1 MLIPRKIPDGK
12 FQTEGIPHS
21 TRRLDDPLF
30 VEALPF
36 MVPLDVN
43 VALAVRVSPKK
54 SPPFRLDLGSA
65 AVNEQFDTRDE
76 TGVIR
81 SQKQRHLGNFLRF
94 SHASHWD
101 GGHNPRNHVG
111 GLPIR

>member
-1 MLIPRKIPDGK
+1 MTQRKIPDGK

-21 TRRLDDPLF
+21 TPRLDDPLF

-36 MVPLDVN
+36 VVPLDVN
-43 VALAVRVSPKK
+43 VVARAVRVSPKK

-81 SQKQRHLGNFLRF
+81 RQKQRHLGHFLGLP
-94 SHASHWD
+94 HASHRD
-101 GGHNPRNHVG
+101 G
-111 GLPIR
+111 